1 MAKLR
6 KFAAY
11 RRKESRPY
19 TRKSKY
25 REKSYIRASPNCK
38 IVRFDMGYSKGDYA
52 YAVHLS
58 VNDELQIRHN
68 ALEAS
73 RLTANRFLEK
83 KLGKRGFH
91 LKLRS
96 YPHHFLRE
104 NPLASGAGADRM
116 STGMKSAFGKIVG
129 MAAQL
134 EAGQKIFTCF
144 VKPEAV
150 PVAKK
155 ALMKSAKKLP
165 CGCKLSVE
173 QVKAVSEKVAAEMS
187 DTAQVEA

>member
-6 KFAAY
+6 KFTAY
-11 RRKESRPY
+11 RRKENRPY

-38 IVRFDMGYSKGDYA
+38 VVRFDMGDPKANYPF
-52 YAVHLS
+52 AVHLS
-58 VNDELQIRHN
+58 VNDELQVRHN

-83 KLGKRGFH
+83 RLGKKGFH
-91 LKLRS
+91 LKLRP
-96 YPHHFLRE
+96 YPHHYLRE

-116 STGMKSAFGKIVG
+116 STGMKAAFGKIVG

-134 EAGQKIFTCF
+134 DSGQKIFTCR
-144 VKPEAV
+144 VKPEHVA
-150 PVAKK
+150 VAKK

-165 CGCKLSVE
+165 CGCKLEVE
-173 QVKAVSEKVAAEMS
+173 QLVELPKSTIVAESDDAE
-187 DTAQVEA
+187 

>member
-11 RRKESRPY
+11 RRKENRPY

-38 IVRFDMGYSKGDYA
+38 IVRFDMGYSKGDYS

-58 VNDELQIRHN
+58 VNEELQIRHN

-73 RLTANRFLEK
+73 RLTANRYLEK
-83 KLGKRGFH
+83 TLGKKGFH
-91 LKLRS
+91 LKLRP

-134 EAGQKIFTCF
+134 DKDQKIFTCY
-144 VKPEAV
+144 VKPEHV
-150 PVAKK
+150 PAAKK

-165 CGCKLSVE
+165 CGCKLEVE
-173 QVKAVSEKVAAEMS
+173 QIKEVSAAVAAEMAEA
-187 DTAQVEA
+187 TA